1 MASLTSLRLP
11 IIHFSDENLK
21 SGANCCNDIRQAF
34 EEFGSFEAVEILL
47 SYVMEMSELEKMVTR
62 MAIQSFGVEKYYESH
77 IESISYN
84 FVLLKY
90 REPMTDETQLG
101 VPSHTDKSF
110 LTILHQ
116 NQISGLELE
125 TKKGKWIRLT
135 PSPSSFVVMAWTN
148 GRVHCLRHHV
158 VVSGNKVRYMLLFF
172 SYSSEFDVQK
182 R

>member
-1 MASLTSLRLP
+1 
-11 IIHFSDENLK
+11 
-21 SGANCCNDIRQAF
+21 
-34 EEFGSFEAVEILL
+34 
-47 SYVMEMSELEKMVTR
+47 MVTR

-135 PSPSSFVVMAWTN
+135 PSPSSFVVMVSDAFHAWTN

-172 SYSSEFDVQK
+172 SYSSEFGVQK